1 MVNFKLGL
9 FVKTFYIKFPLK
21 FVTFWALPFCRLTRA
36 AALMST
42 ALALSYNRYIYTINH
57 VICKW
62 GLMLRYFV
70 RWVYKKYSELIHGNG
85 IKSILTNVFSATS
98 HKIRYIPL
106 YLAIL
111 AHDNNVNKTH
121 VPNHVTLITLTIT
134 VTFRSELILTMCLE
148 TARALLQRPVIVVVG
163 ECACSLCHPTLA
175 TAAVWDCR
183 DATTRR

>member
-1 MVNFKLGL
+1 VDKDINVDTLWWRHLYWLRSRICMAGCLMEGMIKLYYKL
-9 FVKTFYIKFPLK
+9 LHYQP
-21 FVTFWALPFCRLTRA
+21 
-36 AALMST
+36 
-42 ALALSYNRYIYTINH
+42 IYTINH

-62 GLMLRYFV
+62 GWMLRYFV

-121 VPNHVTLITLTIT
+121 VPNHVTLITLTIA

>member
-1 MVNFKLGL
+1 
-9 FVKTFYIKFPLK
+9 
-21 FVTFWALPFCRLTRA
+21 
-36 AALMST
+36 
-42 ALALSYNRYIYTINH
+42 
-57 VICKW
+57 
-62 GLMLRYFV
+62 MLRYFV

-111 AHDNNVNKTH
+111 VHDNNVNKTH
-121 VPNHVTLITLTIT
+121 VPNHVTLITLTIM
-134 VTFRSELILTMCLE
+134 VTFRSGLILTMCLE

-183 DATTRR
+183 DQRRDGRPTAFWPCYDHCLCMILGMHQGFVQCSVCLLLTMSIFNGQVIADDFERPLM